1 MLQQYEKLQFIDCK
15 PGKHFTAHK
24 IKANKY

>member
-1 MLQQYEKLQFIDCK
+1 MLKQYEKLQFTDCK

-24 IKANKY
+24 ITANKY